1 MKTLKLLAVLAAT
14 LITTSLHAQVPQI
27 LTPPQSQTIGAGSNF
42 TVSVTATGV
51 GISYFWYWYP
61 DGGDTNL
68 LDSTGTN
75 SSYTLTGAD
84 VTNSGNYYVV
94 VTNDSGSVTSSLAV
108 ISVLAPPVISVA
120 PVGSTNAV
128 ASGSVTLSVTA
139 SGGGTLYYQWLQ
151 NGTNAAAIG
160 TTPTFTI
167 SKTIAS
173 MANYSVVVS
182 NLVGTTSSSAVP
194 VYVVAVPAI
203 TNSFTN
209 KYVLTGGSTKFTVAC
224 SNASISLLT
233 YQWAKTNSAA
243 SSWDT
248 YTNIPGATNSTL
260 TLSSLAAED
269 SGGYQITVTN
279 VAGSASSNCVL
290 SVLGSVSISSQ
301 PLGTNVGAGT
311 NVTTL
316 AVTASGDGTYTY
328 QWRKGGAS
336 ISGANSASYTIPD
349 LTTNG
354 SGTYSVI
361 VSNEVSGVTSSNAVV
376 KIVNIPAFI
385 LQPTNK
391 TIAVGSNYTFTSS
404 CSNASSSLLSY
415 QWLKDTVAITGATNA
430 TYTITNVALAN
441 AGVYNITVSN
451 VAGTVTSTNAT
462 LTVITPVSI
471 TSQPLGTNVSV
482 GTAISTLAVTAAG
495 SGTIAYQWK
504 IGGTNISG
512 ATSSS
517 YPISSAQGS
526 NSGTYTVLVTNE
538 VSSVTSSNAIVT
550 VVSTPVIT
558 NQPAS
563 KGVTVGGSVTMT
575 VSVSNTTALT
585 YQWFHVTNSSS
596 TNALPSSNTNS
607 LKLTG
612 ITTNNAGDY
621 FVTVSNVAGV
631 VTSDVATVT
640 ILNPPTII
648 TDLLSTNVAA
658 TSNFTLTVEASGGLL
673 SYNWYNGT
681 NLLGTGTSDVVI
693 TNGSTIIA
701 NNMLTVTNAQTTES
715 GSYCVVVSNSVGSVT
730 SSIVDVL
737 VVNPPSVVIEPKS
750 RNLVT
755 GTNYNLY
762 IIMDDPDTSLLEY
775 QWYYTNSVS
784 GISIIDGAV
793 SSNLYLVNVTSESS
807 GGYFVV
813 VSNIAGVVTSTV
825 ANLVVQAGPVITDQP
840 QSTNLVAGGTL
851 NLSVTATGDSLAY
864 QWYKG
869 TNAVSGATAALL
881 SITGAAISDSG
892 NYYVTVSN
900 QIGALTSSTAA
911 VYVVTT
917 PVISGQ
923 PSGGSVVVGS
933 DFNFGVTVD
942 NAANQL
948 LSYQWYNNVSNLI
961 SGATATNLYLSGVGQ
976 NDSGTYSVVVSNI
989 AGVVTS
995 SVATLTVIT
1004 YPTILTQPAS
1014 TNLATNGDIVLT
1026 VDATG
1031 GVIAYQWYKA
1041 TATSTN
1047 RLTNASATTATLTI
1061 PNALPTNSGSY
1072 FVTLSNMM
1080 GKVTSDKAVVWVVA
1094 PPSIVTQ
1101 PASQDVVEWSD
1112 VTFSVVMA
1120 NPTTSL
1126 LSYQWYYQGEVIA
1139 DETNSSL
1146 TLTEVDRY
1154 YQGDYY
1160 VVVTNLAG
1168 SATSAN
1174 AALRVATPVTVVS
1187 GPISTNLAVG
1197 GTIDLSVYATGN
1209 LLSYTWYK
1217 NYTNVLGN
1225 TTSNLV
1231 ITSATTADTATY
1243 TVLVTN
1249 IAGGYAYTSAVV
1261 YVVASPVITN
1271 SPATTNIAEGDDITF
1286 TVGVQ
1291 NAATS
1296 LLSYQWYY
1304 TNATATNAIS
1314 GGTNSSLDMQWVPTN
1329 SSGGYYAIVT
1339 NLAGKATSAVA
1350 VLTVETSPTI
1360 TLQPLA
1366 TNVGVGT
1373 NVTLSVEAAGGLLR
1387 YAWYKNSTNLVG
1399 TGTNLTGAD
1408 TSTLLITGPT
1418 TNDTGIYAVVITN
1431 DVGAV
1436 TSSNVVVNVVKPPAI
1451 TTDLPSASTYVA
1463 DGDACNLSIAM
1474 TDAATSLLNYQWYYN
1489 TNVLIDGETSTNLQF
1504 VVGKSDAG
1512 KYIVVITNVAG
1523 AITSAEATLVIET
1536 AVSITNQPVGASV
1549 GVGENVTNWVGA
1561 AGDNLS
1567 YQWYKDGSA
1576 VSGATT
1582 YSNYL
1587 GNIQIADM
1595 GNYYVVVTN
1604 EVSTNISDTV
1614 KVRVVQVPTISVNLT
1629 LTNYVIT
1636 GHDYSATITV
1646 ANPDDLVSY
1655 IWKYN
1660 GSEGAPTASPTKVLS
1675 GTSDLTAAA
1684 TNTLSVTASNLAGK
1698 VESITNYVCVEDAP
1712 SITTDL
1718 ISSTNLAKGSNF
1730 SLSITAGGSFL
1741 HYQWYRNT
1749 HAVGI
1754 DSNVMTIT
1762 NASVTDSGS
1771 YSVVITN
1778 EVGSITNATFTEV
1791 LVVAPP
1797 VIMASPVGGAILVG
1811 TNFSFAITMRSPT
1824 NSLLNYQWYY
1834 GTNNST
1840 ATNAIANGT
1849 GNSFSS
1855 TLFAGSTT
1863 SNLTL
1868 TTVATND
1875 SGFYSVV
1882 ITNLAGAITSA
1893 PVELKVQYIPV
1904 ITNNLT
1910 NIDIPVS
1917 SNLVFAAGVTNE
1929 PLYYQWYFNSNLL
1942 AVASTNT
1949 LVVSNA
1955 QTTDSGYYY
1964 AIVTNSVGAVT
1975 TAVARARVVASPT
1988 ILTQPLSKAMQV
2000 GKAYTLTVIAS
2011 NAENSLLSYEW
2022 LCAETN
2028 TYTGTNVSY
2037 ASNSNKLVMSNL
2049 QTSDSGFYYV
2059 VVSNM
2064 AGVVTS
2070 SIAWVRV
2077 QNEPEITVQP
2087 ANTVVGLSNQLD
2099 LSVTATGEGIGY
2111 QWRKNKNNILNAT
2124 SDHLI
2129 ITNVSTSDAG
2139 TYSVYITNGIGN
2151 VLSANAIVKVVTIPV
2166 ITRQPLSR
2174 SIVSNITTTV
2184 SVTVSSASSQYLSYQ
2199 WWTNSSIG
2207 SGTTNAYLLP
2217 NATNSA
2223 VTLSHAVPA
2232 QSADYYVVVSNAAGV
2247 VTSDVASVNI
2257 QAAPV
2262 ILQQPVATNIVVGTN
2277 LDLSVTASGD
2287 NLYYIWLLNGKV
2299 ISNYVSSATYSV
2311 STAGTNDSGFYSVI
2325 VSNAVG
2331 KVYSSAV
2338 AVYVVAPP
2346 AIQTQPVSNVVVA
2359 VGKNYS
2365 FSVVASNAATSLL
2378 SYQWYCDE
2386 TNAVSSTVL
2395 GANSSKLTLKS
2406 LNVTNSGAYTVVI
2419 TNIAGS
2425 VTSSVANLVV
2435 LAKPGIVTS
2444 PQNTNVGVGQPLTL
2458 HVEATGGLLSYIWR
2472 KGTTLLAGY
2481 DSDTLTITNVDA
2493 SDVGKY
2499 SVIVSNQVGK
2509 LTSAAANVQ
2518 VIALPGIKTQ
2528 PKDTSVAVGSNT
2540 LFSVVV
2546 TNPAS
2551 AFLSYQWYCTT
2562 NGDTNVFT
2570 LDSTNSTY
2578 SFKGTQMTNAGSYW
2592 VVVSSLAG
2600 SVTSSLATLSVLDYP
2615 VFTDQP
2621 TSTNVAL
2628 GSTLTLGAYA
2638 SGSGLNY
2645 RWTVGNKTITQ
2656 KNVSGLTTSNLVFTS
2671 IGASNAGTYNLI
2683 VSNNV
2688 GKVTSSNIVVKVVY
2702 PPLITK
2708 QPASG
2713 YVIVGNSYTFSVTVS
2728 NTAAAYVTYQW
2739 YTNGDIVTGGTSNS
2753 LKLVNVQT
2761 NGPTNAFVVVSNVSL
2776 VVTSATATL
2785 TALQKPTFVLQALPS
2800 YTVAVGT
2807 NLVLT
2812 NWATPADQLAYV
2824 WKVGSS
2830 VIKWANTNAI
2840 TLTNAQ
2846 TKNSGTYTL
2855 TISNGVGKVVSS
2867 NFVVKVVAA
2876 PAFSKQPS
2884 GKALT
2889 VGSSYT
2895 LSATLSNASTSL
2907 LTYQWYQS
2915 NSASGFQ
2922 VVSGATASSYKIVRA
2937 TTNDSGIY
2945 QLVVTNIAGVAT
2957 SLDCTIDIQQAPS
2970 ITFHPFSTN
2979 LAVSNTL
2986 TLGVVANGTSLSY
2999 IWKKDKTYLTNFTG
3013 STLEITNA
3021 TTSDSGKYSVIVSNS
3036 VGKVTSS
3043 NAVVWVVASPMI
3055 TNQPSGGAIGLGSNF
3070 IFNVSMDSPTTSLL
3084 KYRWYQ
3090 DGVPIDDGNT
3100 NKYTVKGAQYA
3111 DAGVYTLV
3119 VTNLAGAVTSTPVS
3133 LIVQQKPSI
3142 VTQPARLSA
3151 VTNGDS
3157 LSLSVVAAGDSLS
3170 YQWRVKHGTTTTNID
3185 GATDS
3190 TLTLSNVS
3198 TSDAGIYSVVI
3209 NNLVGTVTSS
3219 SATVRI
3225 YYFNGTKWVEKL
3237 PDGTTLGDDDDSD
3250 TVPNELAAAAGNYTG
3265 LFYRTDVLDK
3275 DSAGLLMVTI
3285 TTNLTYSGK
3294 IQISSESIAISGQ
3307 LTANGYATTVIAH
3320 NGGDV
3325 TVNFA
3330 MDVAAHQLNGTVSG
3344 TDWTSKLTADL
3355 ADYATGTAGSYK
3367 IEFPGLDITGLVTV
3381 AESGDLL
3388 FIGQTVEGIS
3398 ITQSVQTSQEGYWPL
3413 FIQVNSGKDGELIG
3427 WIQFLNG
3434 TPAGTVSWLKPDG
3447 SESTSTV
3454 TAASKP

>member
-27 LTPPQSQTIGAGSNF
+27 LTQPLSQTIGAGSNF
-42 TVSVTATGV
+42 TVSVTATGT
-51 GISYFWYWYP
+51 GISYWWYWYP
-61 DGGDTNL
+61 SGGSTNL

-84 VTNSGNYYVV
+84 VGNSGSYYVV
-94 VTNDSGSVTSSLAV
+94 VTNASGMVTSSVAA
-108 ISVLAPPVISVA
+108 ISVLAPPVISAA
-120 PVGSTNAV
+120 PVGSTNVVGAGN
-128 ASGSVTLSVTA
+128 ATLSVTA

-151 NGTNAAAIG
+151 NGSNAATIG
-160 TTPTFTI
+160 TSSTFTI
-167 SKTIAS
+167 SKAAAS

-182 NLVGTTSSSAVP
+182 NQVGTASSSAVP

-209 KYVLTGGSTKFTVAC
+209 KYVLTGGSTTFTVAC

-248 YTNIPGATNSTL
+248 YTNIPGATNATL
-260 TLSSLAAED
+260 TLSGLTTD
-269 SGGYQITVTN
+269 QSGNYQIIVTN
-279 VAGSASSNCVL
+279 QAGSATNVSLL

-311 NVTTL
+311 NVSTL

-328 QWRKGGAS
+328 QWRKGGAN

-349 LTTNG
+349 LSTNG
-354 SGTYSVI
+354 TGIYSVI

-376 KIVNIPAFI
+376 KIVNAPGFI

-391 TIAVGSNYTFTSS
+391 TVAAGSNYTFTSS

-415 QWLKDTVAITGATNA
+415 QWYYQGTNAISGATNA
-430 TYTITNVALAN
+430 TYTITNIALGN
-441 AGVYNITVSN
+441 AGTYDVTVSN

-471 TSQPLGTNVSV
+471 TAQPLGTNVSV

-495 SGTIAYQWK
+495 SGTMTYQWK
-504 IGGTNISG
+504 LGGTNISG

-517 YPISSAQGS
+517 YAIASAAGTD
-526 NSGTYTVLVTNE
+526 SGTYTVLVTNE

-563 KGVTVGGSVTMT
+563 KGVTVGGTVTMT
-575 VSVSNTTALT
+575 VSVSNTAALT
-585 YQWFHVTNSSS
+585 YQWYHATNSTT

-607 LKLTG
+607 IKLTG

-631 VTSDVATVT
+631 VTSSVATVT
-640 ILNPPTII
+640 ILNPPAIV

-658 TSNFTLTVEASGGLL
+658 TSNFTLSVEASGGLL

-681 NLLGTGTSDVVI
+681 NLLGTGTSDAVI
-693 TNGSTIIA
+693 TNGSTIVS
-701 NNMLTVTNAQTTES
+701 NNTVTVTNSQTTDS
-715 GSYCVVVSNSVGSVT
+715 GSYYVVVTNAVGSVT
-730 SSIVDVL
+730 SSVVDVL
-737 VVNPPSVVIEPKS
+737 VVNPPSIVIQPKS
-750 RNLVT
+750 KNLIT

-775 QWYYTNSVS
+775 QWYYTNGVS
-784 GISIIDGAV
+784 GTGIIDGAV
-793 SSNLYLVNVTSESS
+793 SSNLYLVNVTGDSA

-813 VSNIAGVVTSTV
+813 VSNIAGVITSSI
-825 ANLVVQAGPVITDQP
+825 ANLVVQASPVITVQP
-840 QSTNLVAGGTL
+840 QGTNMVAGGTL
-851 NLSVTATGDSLAY
+851 DLSVTATGDSLAY

-881 SITGAAISDSG
+881 SITGAGASDSG

-900 QIGALTSSTAA
+900 QVGVLNSSTAA

-917 PVISGQ
+917 PVISAQ
-923 PSGGSVVVGS
+923 PAGGSVVVGS
-933 DFNFGVTVD
+933 DFNFSVSVN

-948 LSYQWYNNVSNLI
+948 LSYQWYYNVTNMI
-961 SGATATNLYLSGVGQ
+961 AGATATNLYLSGVGQ

-1014 TNLATNGDIVLT
+1014 TNLATNGDIVLN
-1026 VDATG
+1026 VNATG

-1041 TATSTN
+1041 TATATN

-1072 FVTLSNMM
+1072 FVTLSNVM
-1080 GKVTSDKAVVWVVA
+1080 GRVTSDKAVVWVVA
-1094 PPSIVTQ
+1094 PPTIVTQ
-1101 PASQDVVEWSD
+1101 PTSQDVVEWSD
-1112 VTFSVVMA
+1112 ATFSVVMA
-1120 NPTTSL
+1120 NPTISL
-1126 LSYQWYYQGEVIA
+1126 LSYQWYYQGEAIVDA
-1139 DETNSSL
+1139 TNSTL
-1146 TLTEVDRY
+1146 TMTEVDRY

-1168 SATSAN
+1168 TVTSAN
-1174 AALRVATPVTVVS
+1174 AALRVATPVTVIS

-1209 LLSYTWYK
+1209 LLNYTWYK

-1225 TTSNLV
+1225 TTSNLT

-1261 YVVASPVITN
+1261 YVVAPPNITN

-1286 TVGVQ
+1286 SVGVQ

-1296 LLSYQWYY
+1296 LLTYQWYY
-1304 TNATATNAIS
+1304 TNSTTTNSIS
-1314 GGTNSSLDMQWVPTN
+1314 GGTNSSLYMQWVPTN

-1339 NLAGKATSAVA
+1339 NLAGSATSAVA

-1373 NVTLSVEAAGGLLR
+1373 NVTLSVEAVGGLLR

-1399 TGTNLTGAD
+1399 TGTNLTGAA
-1408 TSTLLITGPT
+1408 TATLLITGPT

-1436 TSSNVVVNVVKPPAI
+1436 TSSNVVVNVVKPPAF
-1451 TTDLPSASTYVA
+1451 TTDLPTASTYVA
-1463 DGDACNLSIAM
+1463 DGDACNLSVVM

-1489 TNVLIDGETSTNLQF
+1489 TNVLIDGEVSTNLQF

-1512 KYIVVITNVAG
+1512 KYIVIITNVAG
-1523 AITSAEATLVIET
+1523 SITSAEATLVIET
-1536 AVSITNQPVGASV
+1536 AASITNQPVGANV
-1549 GVGENVTNWVGA
+1549 GVAANVTNWVGA

-1567 YQWYKDGSA
+1567 YQWYKDGVA
-1576 VSGATT
+1576 ISGATT
-1582 YSNYL
+1582 YSNY
-1587 GNIQIADM
+1587 M
-1595 GNYYVVVTN
+1595 GNVQVSDTGSYYVVVTN

-1614 KVRVVQVPTISVNLT
+1614 QVRVVQAPTISVDLT
-1629 LTNYVIT
+1629 LTNYVAT
-1636 GHDYSATITV
+1636 GSDYSATITV
-1646 ANPDDLVSY
+1646 ANPNDLISY

-1660 GSEGAPTASPTKVLS
+1660 GVEAAATASPTKVLT
-1675 GTSDLTAAA
+1675 GASDLTSAA
-1684 TNTLSVTASNLAGK
+1684 TNTLSVTASNLAGTI
-1698 VESITNYVCVEDAP
+1698 ESITNYVCVEDPP
-1712 SITTDL
+1712 SITADL
-1718 ISSTNLAKGSNF
+1718 IASTNLAKGSNF
-1730 SLSITAGGSFL
+1730 SLTITAAGSFL

-1749 HAVGI
+1749 HAVGV

-1771 YSVVITN
+1771 YSVVISN
-1778 EVGSITNATFTEV
+1778 EVGSITNATNTEV
-1791 LVVAPP
+1791 LVVATP
-1797 VIMASPVGGAILVG
+1797 VVMASPVGGAILVG
-1811 TNFSFAITMRSPT
+1811 TNFSFSVTMRSPT

-1834 GTNNST
+1834 GTNSST
-1840 ATNAIANGT
+1840 TTNAIADGT

-1855 TLFAGSTT
+1855 TLFGGSTT

-1882 ITNLAGAITSA
+1882 ITNLAGAVTSA

-1917 SNLVFAAGVTNE
+1917 SNLVFAVGVTNE
-1929 PLYYQWYFNSNLL
+1929 PLYYRWYFNSNLL
-1942 AVASTNT
+1942 NVASSNT
-1949 LVVSNA
+1949 LTITNA
-1955 QTTDSGYYY
+1955 ETTNSGYYF
-1964 AIVTNSVGAVT
+1964 AIITNSVGSIT
-1975 TAVARARVVASPT
+1975 TAVARARVVAIPS
-1988 ILTQPLSKAMQV
+1988 IITQPLGKAMQV
-2000 GKAYTLTVIAS
+2000 SNNYTLTVIAS

-2022 LCAETN
+2022 LCAPTN
-2028 TYTGTNVSY
+2028 TYTGGTNVSF
-2037 ASNSNKLVMSNL
+2037 ATNSNKLVMTNL

-2077 QNEPEITVQP
+2077 QNLPTITVQP
-2087 ANTVVGLSNQLD
+2087 SNTIVGLSNQLD
-2099 LSVTATGEGIGY
+2099 LYVTATGEGIGY
-2111 QWRKNKNNILNAT
+2111 QWRKGGNNILNAT
-2124 SDHLI
+2124 SNHLV
-2129 ITNVSTSDAG
+2129 ITNVAISDAG
-2139 TYSVYITNGIGN
+2139 TYSVYITNGIN
-2151 VLSANAIVKVVTIPV
+2151 NILSSNAVVKVVTIPV
-2166 ITRQPLSR
+2166 ITKQPVSR
-2174 SIVSNITTTV
+2174 SIVSNISTTV
-2184 SVTVSSASSQYLSYQ
+2184 SVTVSNAAAQYLSYQ
-2199 WWTNSSIG
+2199 WWTNSSVG
-2207 SGTTNAYLLP
+2207 SGITNAYALA

-2223 VTLSHAVPA
+2223 VTLSHAVPD

-2247 VTSDVASVNI
+2247 VTSSVASVRV
-2257 QAAPV
+2257 QASPV

-2277 LDLSVTASGD
+2277 LDINVTASGD
-2287 NLYYIWLLNGKV
+2287 GLYYIWLRNGNI
-2299 ISNYVSSATYSV
+2299 ISNYSSSATYSV
-2311 STAGTNDSGFYSVI
+2311 STAGTNDTGIYSVI

-2331 KVYSSAV
+2331 KVTSLAV
-2338 AVYVVAPP
+2338 PVYVVAPP

-2378 SYQWYCDE
+2378 AYQWYYYD
-2386 TNAVSSTVL
+2386 TNAIS
-2395 GANSSKLTLKS
+2395 GANSNKLTMRS
-2406 LNVTNSGAYTVVI
+2406 LNVSNSGTYTVVI
-2419 TNIAGS
+2419 TNIAGA

-2435 LAKPGIVTS
+2435 LAKPAIVNS
-2444 PQNTNVGVGQPLTL
+2444 PKSTNVGVGTPLTL
-2458 HVEATGGLLSYIWR
+2458 HVDATGGLLSFIWR
-2472 KGTTLLAGY
+2472 KGSTILRDYTT
-2481 DSDTLTITNVDA
+2481 DTLTITNVAA
-2493 SDVGKY
+2493 SDAGTY

-2509 LTSAAANVQ
+2509 VTSAAAIVQ
-2518 VIALPGIKTQ
+2518 VVALPGIKTQ
-2528 PKDTSVAVGSNT
+2528 PQNTSVAIGSNAV
-2540 LFSVVV
+2540 FNVVV

-2551 AFLSYQWYCTT
+2551 AFVTYQWYCKT

-2570 LDSTNSTY
+2570 LASTNSAYTLR
-2578 SFKGTQMTNAGSYW
+2578 GTQMTNAGSYW
-2592 VVVSSLAG
+2592 VVASSLAG

-2615 VFTDQP
+2615 VLTTQP
-2621 TSTNVAL
+2621 INTNAAL
-2628 GSTLTLGAYA
+2628 GSSVTLAAYA
-2638 SGSGLNY
+2638 SGSGLSY
-2645 RWTVGNKTITQ
+2645 RWTIGNKTITQ
-2656 KNVSGLTTSNLVFTS
+2656 NNVSGLTTSNLVITS
-2671 IGASNAGTYNLI
+2671 IGSSNAGTYNLI

-2713 YVIVGNSYTFSVTVS
+2713 YAIVGSNYTFSVTVS
-2728 NTAAAYVTYQW
+2728 NAASAYVSYQW
-2739 YTNGDIVTGGTSNS
+2739 YTNGDIVTGGTSNN
-2753 LKLVNVQT
+2753 LIVVNVQT
-2761 NGPTNAFVVVSNVSL
+2761 NGPTNAFVVVSNVSQ
-2776 VVTSATATL
+2776 VVTSLTATL
-2785 TALQKPTFVLQALPS
+2785 TALQKPAFVLQAQTN

-2812 NWATPADQLAYV
+2812 NWATPADQLTYV
-2824 WKVGSS
+2824 WRVGST
-2830 VIKWANTNAI
+2830 VIKWGNTNAI

-2855 TISNGVGKVVSS
+2855 TISNGVGKVTSS
-2867 NFVVKVVAA
+2867 NFVVKILAP
-2876 PAFSKQPS
+2876 PAFSKQPT
-2884 GKALT
+2884 GKSLT
-2889 VGSSYT
+2889 IGTTYT
-2895 LSATLSNASTSL
+2895 MTATMSNSTTSL

-2922 VVSGATASSYKIVRA
+2922 AITGAMTNTYKITKA

-2945 QLVVTNIAGVAT
+2945 QLVVTNIAGMVT
-2957 SLDCTIDIQQAPS
+2957 SVDCKIDVQQAPS

-2986 TLGVVANGTSLSY
+2986 NLSVVANGTSLSY
-2999 IWKKDKTYLTNFTG
+2999 IWRKGTNYLTNFTG
-3013 STLEITNA
+3013 STLQITNA
-3021 TTSDSGKYSVIVSNS
+3021 TTSDSGKYYVIVSNS

-3043 NAVVWVVASPMI
+3043 NAVVWVVEAPSI
-3055 TNQPSGGAIGLGSNF
+3055 TNQPTGGAVGLGSNY
-3070 IFNVSMDSPTTSLL
+3070 IFSVGMANATNSLL

-3100 NKYTVKGAQYA
+3100 NKYTVKGSQYS
-3111 DAGVYTLV
+3111 DAGVYTVV
-3119 VTNLAGAVTSTPVS
+3119 VTNLAGAITSTPVT

-3142 VTQPARLSA
+3142 TTQPPTLSA

-3157 LSLSVVAAGDSLS
+3157 LTLSVVAAGDSLS
-3170 YQWRVKHGTTTTNID
+3170 YQWRVKHGTVITNID

-3190 TLTLSNVS
+3190 SITLSTIS
-3198 TSDAGIYSVVI
+3198 TNDAGIYSVVV
-3209 NNLVGTVTSS
+3209 NNLVGSVTSA
-3219 SATVRI
+3219 SATVKV
-3225 YYFNGTKWVEKL
+3225 YFFNGTKWVEKL
-3237 PDGTTLGDDDDSD
+3237 ADGTTVGEDDSD
-3250 TVPNELAAAAGNYTG
+3250 TPASELAAAAGNYTG

-3275 DSAGLLMVTI
+3275 NSAGLLTVSI
-3285 TTNLTYSGK
+3285 TTNMTYSGK
-3294 IQISSESIAISGQ
+3294 ILIGSESAGISGQ
-3307 LTANGYATTVIAH
+3307 LTANGNATTVVALSAG
-3320 NGGDV
+3320 NV

-3330 MDVAAHQLNGTVSG
+3330 MDVAAHQLTGTVSAAG
-3344 TDWTSKLTADL
+3344 WTSKLTADL
-3355 ADYATGTAGSYK
+3355 ADYAIGTAGSYK
-3367 IEFPGLDITGLVTV
+3367 IEFPGLGITGLVTV

-3388 FIGQTVEGIS
+3388 FIGQTADGTS

-3413 FIQVNSGKDGELIG
+3413 FIQVKSGKNGELIG
-3427 WIQFLNG
+3427 WIQFVNG
-3434 TPAGTVSWLKPDG
+3434 TPTGTVSWLKADG
-3447 SESTSTV
+3447 SESSSTV
-3454 TAASKP
+3454 ITSSKP